1 MRIALLEQ
9 TDVYLILQFCK
20 EFTNRFWVLTS
31 QGIPFL
37 IRNLIF
43 TAKEVCWHDAISHE
57 YYTWVSAFGAVDYV
71 LSGHWIYPAEYYIF
85 KKKYKRKLILLS
97 YCESLK
103 RLLLTMLMKIDC
115 FQFEQQNPI
124 PLPPLCPPTLKPFVI
139 KSFFPPTEK
148 HNARNSRPPFLMGLS
163 HSKPLSRATKYKL
176 CLLTV

>member
-1 MRIALLEQ
+1 MMQYPMNTILEFLHLELLVIFFL
-9 TDVYLILQFCK
+9 DI
-20 EFTNRFWVLTS
+20 EFIQQNT
-31 QGIPFL
+31 
-37 IRNLIF
+37 
-43 TAKEVCWHDAISHE
+43 
-57 YYTWVSAFGAVDYV
+57 
-71 LSGHWIYPAEYYIF
+71 IF

-124 PLPPLCPPTLKPFVI
+124 LLAPLCRPTLKPFVI

-163 HSKPLSRATKYKL
+163 HSKSLSRATKYKL
-176 CLLTV
+176 CVC